1 LKEEIDAMTC
11 DSELIVSYLYD
22 ELTGT
27 ERQQLERHLADCE
40 TCRAEVA
47 GLRGTRTLL
56 SGWAPPEP
64 DLGFEVVRRPTV
76 VGSPRRLRVSPAWG
90 LAAAAVL
97 VLAVASA
104 LANVEVQMGDGGFVV
119 RTGWNRPA
127 AAPAAAVPDP
137 APVSVA
143 AAPADAQEIADLR
156 ARLVQLESAL
166 AARTPAASASTGG
179 TQVALSPEVQRLVR
193 QLIADS
199 EKRQLGEIAVRM
211 TQLHRD
217 VDVAR
222 RADFARLQQAV
233 AQVQDLNDTQVL
245 RWQAVED
252 RLLRVVQQQ
261 R

>member
-1 LKEEIDAMTC
+1 MTC
-11 DSELIVSYLYD
+11 DRELIVGYLYD

-27 ERQQLERHLADCE
+27 ERQLLERHLAECE
-40 TCRAEVA
+40 TCRADVA

-56 SGWAPPEP
+56 SSWAPPEP
-64 DLGFEVVRRPTV
+64 DLGFEVVRRPTA
-76 VGSPRRLRVSPAWG
+76 VGSRRGWLRVSPAWG

-97 VLAVASA
+97 VLAAASA
-104 LANVEVQMGDGGFVV
+104 VANVEVQMGDGGFVV

-127 AAPAAAVPDP
+127 AAPAAAVAET
-137 APVSVA
+137 APVSA
-143 AAPADAQEIADLR
+143 AATPAGAQEIAELR
-156 ARLVQLESAL
+156 ARLAQLESAL
-166 AARTPAASASTGG
+166 AAQAPAAPVPAGG

-193 QLIADS
+193 QLIAES
-199 EKRQLGEIAVRM
+199 EKRQQGDLAVRM
-211 TQLHRD
+211 AQLHRD